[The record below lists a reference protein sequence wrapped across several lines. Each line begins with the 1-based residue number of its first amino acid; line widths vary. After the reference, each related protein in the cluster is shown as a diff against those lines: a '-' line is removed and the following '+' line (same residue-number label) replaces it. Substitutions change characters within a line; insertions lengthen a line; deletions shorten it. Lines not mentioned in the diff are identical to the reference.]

1 MIRDSILAGS
11 WYPKSADEITAVM
24 MEYLRTD
31 RDPVKAFG
39 VVSPHAGWRYSGK
52 VAGQVFASV
61 NVPDT
66 VIVIAPN
73 HRGVGSEKSIWNKGR
88 WQIPN
93 GSIPVNTELAD
104 LVVKH
109 ADLVPD
115 TFAHQAEHSLEI
127 QLPFIYFR
135 NPNVTIVPVC
145 LMAMPPW
152 MLKPIGS
159 GMAAAIKEYG
169 KEVLIVASS
178 DMSHYISADMAKRLD
193 FMAIE
198 KVKQLDAD
206 GLYSTVR
213 ENDISMCGVIPVA
226 TMILAAREL
235 GATGADLVAYA
246 TSGDVTG
253 DYNEIVAYAG
263 MIIT

>member
-1 MIRDSILAGS
+1 L
-11 WYPKSADEITAVM
+11 
-24 MEYLRTD
+24 
-31 RDPVKAFG
+31 G

-61 NVPDT
+61 KVPET

-73 HRGVGSEKSIWNKGR
+73 HRGVGSEKSIWNKGE
-88 WQIPN
+88 WNIPN

-104 LVVKH
+104 LVIKH

-135 NPNVTIVPVC
+135 NPQATIVPIC

-159 GMAAAIKEYG
+159 GIAAAIKEYG
-169 KEVLIVASS
+169 REVLMVASS

-198 KVKQLDAD
+198 KVKQLDGD

-213 ENDISMCGVIPVA
+213 ENDISMCGVVPVT
-226 TMILAAREL
+226 TMIFAAKEL
-235 GATGADLVAYA
+235 GATEADLVTYA